1 MTKKNKTHLSRPY
14 LDIDKNTLPASEYKS
29 GKAVALLFALDFLE
43 HYAEGSAVNI
53 LKQMENYLKKE
64 LKKLNVKIVVK
75 TDVVDLSTA
84 QLKDL
89 DIRLNLNRENPL
101 NEGTD

>member
-1 MTKKNKTHLSRPY
+1 
-14 LDIDKNTLPASEYKS
+14 
-29 GKAVALLFALDFLE
+29 
-43 HYAEGSAVNI
+43 
-53 LKQMENYLKKE
+53 MENYLKKQ
-64 LKKLNVKIVVK
+64 LKDLKVKIVVK

-101 NEGTD
+101 KEGTD

>member
-1 MTKKNKTHLSRPY
+1 MTKKNKTHFSRPY
-14 LDIDKNTLPASEYKS
+14 LDIDKRTLPNSEYKS

-53 LKQMENYLKKE
+53 LKQMEKYLQKQLRD
-64 LKKLNVKIVVK
+64 LKVKIVVK

-84 QLKDL
+84 QIKDL
-89 DIRLNLNRENPL
+89 DIRLNLNRGNPFK
-101 NEGTD
+101 EGTD